1 MKVIFT
7 LELHK
12 DLILYSGRIVL
23 LTGITRQNFLFLQKV
38 ICNYS
43 MVIALFLHQN
53 TKMQF
58 KFTKNIQFTKLIK
71 ANGRLKE
78 FNFRKLNDHKEGMFT
93 VDVVDERDSRVF
105 FNIQKIDNSWKI
117 VKQALPQWVLEN
129 EQIFHEVIE
138 EELKLT

>member
-1 MKVIFT
+1 MAAGPCCRNG
-7 LELHK
+7 L
-12 DLILYSGRIVL
+12 SRVL
-23 LTGITRQNFLFLQKV
+23 KLANNYRAFYEDDQQFLD
-38 ICNYS
+38 YS
-43 MVIALFLHQN
+43 MVIAIFLHQN
-53 TKMQF
+53 TIMQF

-105 FNIQKIDNSWKI
+105 FSIQKIDNTWKI
-117 VKQALPQWVLEN
+117 IQQPLPQWILEN
-129 EQIFHEVIE
+129 EQIFHDVIE

>member
-1 MKVIFT
+1 MV
-7 LELHK
+7 
-12 DLILYSGRIVL
+12 
-23 LTGITRQNFLFLQKV
+23 TGNNFF
-38 ICNYS
+38 NYS
-43 MVIALFLHQN
+43 MVIAIFLLQN
-53 TKMQF
+53 TTMQF

-105 FNIQKIDNSWKI
+105 FSIQKIDNSWKVI
-117 VKQALPQWVLEN
+117 KQPLPQWVLEN
-129 EQIFHEVIE
+129 EEIFHEVIE